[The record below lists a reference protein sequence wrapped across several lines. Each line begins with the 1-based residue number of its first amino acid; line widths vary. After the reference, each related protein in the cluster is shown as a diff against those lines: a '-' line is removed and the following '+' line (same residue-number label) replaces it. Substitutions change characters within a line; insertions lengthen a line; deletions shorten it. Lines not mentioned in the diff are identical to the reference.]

1 MGLIMKNLTDFE
13 MNLILSL
20 LALDIDVVYLR
31 SHQQKQACAI
41 LISEKL
47 DQSFWLS
54 NFSRASKL
62 TDLAL
67 FSHKA
72 WALEF

>member
-1 MGLIMKNLTDFE
+1 

-20 LALDIDVVYLR
+20 LALDIDVIYFPHKL
-31 SHQQKQACAI
+31 QKQAYAI
-41 LISEKL
+41 LISKKL

-54 NFSRASKL
+54 NFLRASKW

-72 WALEF
+72 WAIGF